1 MFLPKLCPCACLVR
15 LAVSFCRDSKSGQ
28 QTAKTRMNET
38 SGEKKAFATPAKSFV
53 ENALKMNLTKTQ
65 LFFNAVTKISDV
77 IESRSDLISNKHV
90 KYFGNR
96 NALQ

>member
-1 MFLPKLCPCACLVR
+1 
-15 LAVSFCRDSKSGQ
+15 
-28 QTAKTRMNET
+28 MNET

-53 ENALKMNLTKTQ
+53 KNALKMNLTKTQ

-96 NALQ
+96 NAIQKRTEGSATICPTT